1 MSMSQSSGAI
11 VLPPGVSVS
20 PGRETV
26 QQGPTGQAI
35 QGMTFTLTLTN
46 GAQTSVFVPYNIM
59 SNTQLVAEMFAQRVA
74 AINTVA
80 GLGG

>member
-1 MSMSQSSGAI
+1 MSMSQSSGSVI
-11 VLPPGVSVS
+11 LPPGVSVS

-46 GAQTSVFVPYNIM
+46 GAQTSVFVPYTLMTNLAM
-59 SNTQLVAEMFAQRVA
+59 VSQMFAERVA
-74 AINTVA
+74 AINAVA
-80 GLGG
+80 SLGG